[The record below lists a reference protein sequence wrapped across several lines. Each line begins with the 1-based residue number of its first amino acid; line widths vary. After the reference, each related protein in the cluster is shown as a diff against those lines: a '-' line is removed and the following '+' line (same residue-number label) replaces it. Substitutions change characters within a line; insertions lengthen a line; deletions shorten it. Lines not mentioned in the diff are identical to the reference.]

1 MKNDLLTIGSFTVH
15 GYGLMIAIGVIAAY
29 MMAEYRAKKK
39 NMDPDNVFLLVIW
52 ALVSGYIG
60 SKLLFIITILPDV
73 FKDPSIL
80 KNVWEGWVVY
90 GGIIGGVIGIMIMC
104 RVKKLDF
111 WHLHRDS
118 DVSDVCWRAVVTE
131 DLQRQRLQLHFIIR
145 HLHLIILHLY
155 LHR

>member
-1 MKNDLLTIGSFTVH
+1 
-15 GYGLMIAIGVIAAY
+15 
-29 MMAEYRAKKK
+29 
-39 NMDPDNVFLLVIW
+39 MDPDNVFLLVIW

-111 WHLHRDS
+111 GS
-118 DVSDVCWRAVVTE
+118 
-131 DLQRQRLQLHFIIR
+131 I
-145 HLHLIILHLY
+145 
-155 LHR
+155 